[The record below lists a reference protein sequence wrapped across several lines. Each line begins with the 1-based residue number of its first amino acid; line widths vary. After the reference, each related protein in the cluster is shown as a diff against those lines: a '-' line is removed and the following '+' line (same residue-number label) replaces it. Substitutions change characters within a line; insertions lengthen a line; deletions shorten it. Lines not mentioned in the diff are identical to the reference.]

1 MSMVMCLP
9 TYYAHNRRIGRNRR
23 IGAREGLKAR
33 CFAVLLGFI
42 RLLRFPLSPLIELTF
57 KAPENLQS
65 PLETGLFLLV
75 VPKSFSAPS
84 ETGGHQYDQPNQHRP
99 LPNA

>member
-1 MSMVMCLP
+1 MCLP
-9 TYYAHNRRIGRNRR
+9 TSYVRNRRIGRNRR
-23 IGAREGLKAR
+23 IAAREGLKAR

-42 RLLRFPLSPLIELTF
+42 RLLRFSLSLPIDLIF
-57 KAPENLQS
+57 KAPANLQS

-75 VPKSFSAPS
+75 VPKTCSAPR